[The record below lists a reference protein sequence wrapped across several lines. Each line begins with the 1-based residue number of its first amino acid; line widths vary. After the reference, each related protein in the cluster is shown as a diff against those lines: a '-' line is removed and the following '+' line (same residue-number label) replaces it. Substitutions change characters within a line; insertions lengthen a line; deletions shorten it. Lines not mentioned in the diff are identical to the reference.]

1 MLPNTIAISIL
12 MGSLATS
19 SVTHDLSNPGDDYFT
34 VLESKTPQV
43 EISSDWRGV
52 SDNSSEIHWLRMTP
66 DGPEHYG
73 YLNSDRRKDDLH
85 RLFENHL
92 SFGEVK
98 KAREVLAIAVK
109 KFPSEKRFSLAN
121 TIIAPP
127 KFISSKESKPGGT
140 RETIQFIKNIGNGF
154 EKKWIAVSKGELLS
168 VSESYKELADLY
180 KGADVFVVQVL

>member
-1 MLPNTIAISIL
+1 MLPNTIAISIV

-19 SVTHDLSNPGDDYFT
+19 PVTYDLSNPVDDYFA
-34 VLESKTPQV
+34 VFESKTPQV
-43 EISSDWRGV
+43 EISSGWRGV
-52 SDNSSEIHWLRMTP
+52 SDNSSGIHWLKKTP
-66 DGPEHYG
+66 DGSDYYD
-73 YLNSDRRKDDLH
+73 YLNFERRKDDLH

-92 SFGEVK
+92 SLGEVK
-98 KAREVLAIAVK
+98 KAREVLAIAAK
-109 KFPSEKRFSLAN
+109 EFPSEKRFSLAN

-140 RETIQFIKNIGNGF
+140 RETMQFIKNLGSGF

-180 KGADVFVVQVL
+180 KGTDVFVVQVL